1 MSYNILV
8 INPGATS
15 TKIGWYEDDREL
27 MVKNIMHS
35 AAELDAIPT
44 KLEKIQ
50 YRKEIILKTLAEEG
64 FDVKTIDAIAARGG
78 TVLGLLG
85 GAYEVNDDLV
95 EVCLKP
101 EMGHPSNYAAVI
113 GKEIADELGIKAYI
127 YDAVGTNET
136 LPIARMT
143 GLKGIIRKNGT
154 HALNTRAVAKKAAR
168 DLGRPYADCTFVV
181 VHMGGGVSI
190 NIQSGGRIIDTIST
204 DEGPM
209 STTRC
214 GVIPANTIVKMMLG
228 KVTNVATG
236 EPFTVK
242 EINELLGSK
251 GGLISLLGTNDFI
264 DVEKRYM
271 AGEQEVVDVLHFWAY
286 QIGKYVGLMSTVKC
300 GKIDQIIL
308 TGGPALSKIF
318 TDLIKERI
326 EWIAPVKVI
335 GGALEMEALDE
346 GILAVLRGEEE
357 AKVLTEAFD

>member
-190 NIQSGGRIIDTIST
+190 NVHIGGKIVDTIST
-204 DEGPM
+204 GEGPM
-209 STTRC
+209 STTRA
-214 GVIPANTIVKMMLG
+214 GVIS
-228 KVTNVATG
+228 TG
-236 EPFTVK
+236 EMLNLATSGK
-242 EINELLGSK
+242 YTKQELREMLDSK
-251 GGLISLLGTNDFI
+251 GGLVSLLGSNDVI
-264 DVEKRYM
+264 ELEKRYNEGDPEAVKVM
-271 AGEQEVVDVLHFWAY
+271 EFWAY
-286 QIGKYVGLMSTVKC
+286 QLGKYTALMASVAK
-300 GKIDQIIL
+300 GRVDQIIL
-308 TGGPALSKIF
+308 TGGPAFAKPL
-318 TDLIKERI
+318 TDLISERVD
-326 EWIAPVKVI
+326 WIAPVNVI
-335 GGALEMEALDE
+335 PGALEMEALDM
-346 GILAVLRGEEE
+346 GILGVLRGEEE
-357 AKVLTEAFD
+357 PKLFHIENYQDL